1 MIELHIAK
9 GEHDSEIRLRF
20 PATLDEVRSALSELE
35 QYSTCSGPARITHVG
50 YPLGSLLRY
59 IRCADLDS
67 EANVQELNT
76 LADRVNG
83 MSQRELRIFSGALDA
98 ESINGL
104 KDVRRVAESLD
115 QYEFIDGVNTNREL
129 GWWLVEH
136 GRSGVEFSDAVRPY
150 LDYAAIGAEY
160 YANHGGA

>member
-35 QYSTCSGPARITHVG
+35 QYSACSGPARITHVG
-50 YPLGSLLRY
+50 YPVGSLLRY

-83 MSQRELRIFSGALDA
+83 MSQRELRIFFRCAERGEYQRSERRSPGCGKSG
-98 ESINGL
+98 SI
-104 KDVRRVAESLD
+104 
-115 QYEFIDGVNTNREL
+115 
-129 GWWLVEH
+129 
-136 GRSGVEFSDAVRPY
+136 
-150 LDYAAIGAEY
+150 
-160 YANHGGA
+160 